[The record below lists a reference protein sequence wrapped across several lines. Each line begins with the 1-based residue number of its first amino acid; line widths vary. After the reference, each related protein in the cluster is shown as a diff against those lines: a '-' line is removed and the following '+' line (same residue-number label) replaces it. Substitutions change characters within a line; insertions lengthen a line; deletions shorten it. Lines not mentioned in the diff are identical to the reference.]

1 MGISYHRR
9 VKIGDDTYLNL
20 SKSGTSISKKVGN
33 STINL
38 TKGTITTNLGN
49 GMVYRG
55 KVGKPTNLKGKKNKK
70 TK

>member
-1 MGISYHRR
+1 MGISYRRR
-9 VKIGDDTYLNL
+9 VKIGDDTYINL

-55 KVGKPTNLKGKKNKK
+55 SIASKPTTKKGKK